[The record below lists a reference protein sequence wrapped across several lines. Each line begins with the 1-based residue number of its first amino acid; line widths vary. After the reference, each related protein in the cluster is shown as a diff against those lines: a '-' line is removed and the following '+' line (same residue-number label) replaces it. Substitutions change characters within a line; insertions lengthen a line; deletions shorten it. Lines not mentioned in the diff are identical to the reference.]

1 MDESTMSSSV
11 AFELDGSTGQLGY
24 KVPKEVSDSA
34 KKVEA
39 LDFLKWGVRASVVSV
54 QQGQLA
60 GKSSTLIVFQ
70 FSFSISG
77 NSRLAEA
84 EIAATFGPAA
94 AAAHNNSDK
103 TVSTAEEE
111 YPILQLCCPTHIQG
125 LVRRAMNTNDGGS
138 HMTVGT
144 PSSLPIAA
152 EIGVSGSKGVQ
163 YLKDYSMRIRGQ
175 RWDSS
180 KVEEEHI
187 ARWYLTEDS
196 KQGDGIPRSFRSAVV
211 VENHGQSFQG
221 TVKITAKS
229 KLGLRVLG
237 WPWSAPKPILFRHGV
252 TFGEQLDI
260 TSFDELSDAHWRQ
273 LCPVSE
279 VVSVSLT
286 WTCYTCDSQA
296 DNDSRIN
303 GHTRQSG
310 LIRISLP
317 LCHYE

>member
-1 MDESTMSSSV
+1 MDESMISSTI
-11 AFELDGSTGQLGY
+11 AFELDGSTGQLGHR
-24 KVPKEVSDSA
+24 VPKEISDNA

-39 LDFLKWGVRASVVSV
+39 LDFWKWGVRASIVSV

-60 GKSSTLIVFQ
+60 DKPCTLIVFQ
-70 FSFSISG
+70 FTFSISG

-94 AAAHNNSDK
+94 AAAHNNSD
-103 TVSTAEEE
+103 TAVSTTEGE
-111 YPILQLCCPTHIQG
+111 YPVLKLCCPTHIQG
-125 LVRRAMNTNDGGS
+125 LVRRTMNTNSGGS
-138 HMTVGT
+138 SVTVGT
-144 PSSLPIAA
+144 PSSLPVAA
-152 EIGVSGSKGVQ
+152 EIGASGSKEVQ

-175 RWDSS
+175 RWDSPD
-180 KVEEEHI
+180 VEEEHI
-187 ARWYLTEDS
+187 ARWYLAEDS

-221 TVKITAKS
+221 TVKITANS

-252 TFGEQLDI
+252 TFGEQLDV

-286 WTCYTCDSQA
+286 
-296 DNDSRIN
+296 
-303 GHTRQSG
+303 
-310 LIRISLP
+310 
-317 LCHYE
+317 